1 MGKELLKVAD
11 GFALVAE
18 GIRALAALHGQGMDK
33 TEASVQEPEGAEREE
48 SRGRDGKAVK
58 ADGKP
63 AQDAETE
70 LGKKAEKAVSVVDI
84 RAVLAQKSQDGKSKE
99 IKELLGKYG
108 VAKLS
113 AVKQEDY
120 PALLQE
126 AKVL

>member
-11 GFALVAE
+11 GFSLVAE
-18 GIRALAALHGQGMDK
+18 GIRALAALHGQGMEE
-33 TEASVQEPEGAEREE
+33 TEVSVQEQKGVEHPE
-48 SRGRDGKAVK
+48 SRDRDGKAVK
-58 ADGKP
+58 ADRKS
-63 AQDAETE
+63 AQDT
-70 LGKKAEKAVSVVDI
+70 KVEKTVSVEDI

-99 IKELLGKYG
+99 IKGLLGKYG
-108 VAKLS
+108 AAKLT

>member
-18 GIRALAALHGQGMDK
+18 GIRALAALHGQGM
-33 TEASVQEPEGAEREE
+33 EEMEVSVQVQKGVEHPE
-48 SRGRDGKAVK
+48 SRDRDGKAVK
-58 ADGKP
+58 ADRKS
-63 AQDAETE
+63 AQDT
-70 LGKKAEKAVSVVDI
+70 KVEKTVSVEDI

-99 IKELLGKYG
+99 IKGLLGKYG

-120 PALLQE
+120 LALLQE

>member
-18 GIRALAALHGQGMDK
+18 GIRALAALHGQSMEK
-33 TEASVQEPEGAEREE
+33 AEASVQEQEDAERAE

-58 ADGKP
+58 ADRKS
-63 AQDAETE
+63 AQDTKAE
-70 LGKKAEKAVSVVDI
+70 LDKKAEKTVSVEDI

-108 VAKLS
+108 AAKLS

>member
-18 GIRALAALHGQGMDK
+18 GIRALAALHVQGMDK
-33 TEASVQEPEGAEREE
+33 TEASVQETESVERAE

-58 ADGKP
+58 ADGKS
-63 AQDAETE
+63 ARDAEAE
-70 LGKKAEKAVSVVDI
+70 LGKKEEKAVSVEDI

-113 AVKQEDY
+113 AVKPEDY

>member
-1 MGKELLKVAD
+1 MRKELLKVAD

-18 GIRALAALHGQGMDK
+18 GIRALAALHGQSLEK
-33 TEASVQEPEGAEREE
+33 AEASVQEPEGVECLE

-58 ADGKP
+58 ADGKSVKE
-63 AQDAETE
+63 AEAETD
-70 LGKKAEKAVSVVDI
+70 KKEEKAVSVEEI

-108 VAKLS
+108 AAKLS

>member
-18 GIRALAALHGQGMDK
+18 GIRALAALHGQSK
-33 TEASVQEPEGAEREE
+33 EKAEASVQEPEGVECLE
-48 SRGRDGKAVK
+48 SRSRDEKAVK
-58 ADGKP
+58 ADRKS
-63 AQDAETE
+63 AQDTKAELDT
-70 LGKKAEKAVSVVDI
+70 KAEKTVSVEDI
-84 RAVLAQKSQDGKSKE
+84 RAVMAQKSQDGKSKE

>member
-18 GIRALAALHGQGMDK
+18 GIRALAALQGQSMEK
-33 TEASVQEPEGAEREE
+33 EEASVQEQEDVERAE
-48 SRGRDGKAVK
+48 SRGRDGKEIK
-58 ADGKP
+58 ADGKSVKE
-63 AQDAETE
+63 AEAE
-70 LGKKAEKAVSVVDI
+70 PDKKEEKAVSVEDI

>member
-18 GIRALAALHGQGMDK
+18 GIRALAALHGQSMEMA
-33 TEASVQEPEGAEREE
+33 EASVQGPEGVERAE
-48 SRGRDGKAVK
+48 SRGRDGKKVK
-58 ADGKP
+58 ADGKS
-63 AQDAETE
+63 AQDAETG
-70 LGKKAEKAVSVVDI
+70 LDKKAEKAVSVEDI

-120 PALLQE
+120 PALLAE